1 MKILIT
7 TANGMFGNAVAK
19 SLLEKGYNVRAMV
32 RDVNKFDYKHS
43 NLEVVRGDLD
53 IPESLHE
60 VMKGVSSVF
69 LSTPMHPKIKE
80 REINIINTA
89 KEHNVKHIVKI
100 YGSVRHEKDKLDT
113 MHSYALEYLK
123 GSGIKWTLVSPNSVM
138 ETSLLPYAE
147 SIRTEHAI
155 FGMSGYGKIGLVA
168 LKDVAKVS
176 SIVLTTEGV
185 YEKNFELTGPK
196 ALNLFEVSDIFSKVL
211 GRKIEYIDFPESEF
225 LALMKKEMGMTDLE
239 IELNILCHLRAW
251 KNGKAE
257 LETDTFQIL
266 TGGEPTSLEAFI
278 KENINKFT

>member
-32 RDVNKFDYKHS
+32 RDINKFDYKHS
-43 NLEVVRGDLD
+43 NLEVARGDLD
-53 IPESLHE
+53 IPESLNK
-60 VMKGVSSVF
+60 VMEGVSSVF

-147 SIRTEHAI
+147 TIRTEHAI

-176 SIVLTTEGV
+176 SIVLTTDGV
-185 YEKNFELTGPK
+185 HEKNFELTGPK
-196 ALNLFEVSDIFSKVL
+196 ALDLYEVSEIFSKVL
-211 GRKIEYIDFPESEF
+211 GRKIQYIDFPENEF
-225 LALMKKEMGMTDLE
+225 SALMKKEMGMTDLE

-257 LETDTFQIL
+257 LETDTFHRL

-278 KENINKFT
+278 KENINKFK